1 MNIYE
6 FKKEDAYR
14 FRDFIGG
21 RAKEKGNELVFA
33 YCPYC
38 HGGKG
43 REKDK
48 FSINLKTGQ
57 FECKRASC
65 NAHGNMITLARDFN
79 FELSEE
85 VNRYFNINDYNSKF
99 KKFKKSNKES
109 TDPAIRYLQSRGISQ
124 EICRKY
130 EITTKKDQD
139 NIIVFPFKN
148 VTGELKFIK
157 YRKADF
163 DKSKDKNK
171 EWCESNCMP
180 ILFGMN
186 HCDIECEYIVITE
199 GQIDSLSLAEAGIKN
214 AVSVPTGANG
224 FTWVPHC
231 WDFVNSFKKIIVFGD
246 CEKGQVTL
254 SVEIKNRFKGKV
266 FTVREE
272 DYLGCKDANEIL
284 QKCGKEA
291 LVKAVDNARQ
301 EECSALVY
309 LKDIESIDIRKMEHI
324 SSGIKEV
331 DNILGGIYYG
341 QLIILTGRA
350 GDGKSTFMSQL
361 IVEALHQKVKTMVY
375 SGELLN
381 FYFKRWIDLQVAGEE
396 VIENWSSGKV
406 HYDIT
411 KSTID
416 RINAFYGENIVL
428 YDWNNVDTEYDD
440 LLEIVQIAIQQ
451 YGCRF
456 ICLDNL
462 MTAVAVEK
470 QSELYN
476 AQSNFVEKLCKIA
489 KTYNVIILLVAHPR
503 KTGSDEF
510 SNDDISGSSD
520 ITKKADVVMAYQ
532 RIQDGPEDARNLRI
546 SKNRLTG
553 KLTNNS
559 RKITLHYSE
568 KSKRIVGE
576 DKNFGKQYLPELKSE
591 EGFIGMEEYG
601 ENLPIPF

>member
-1 MNIYE
+1 
-6 FKKEDAYR
+6 
-14 FRDFIGG
+14 
-21 RAKEKGNELVFA
+21 
-33 YCPYC
+33 
-38 HGGKG
+38 
-43 REKDK
+43 
-48 FSINLKTGQ
+48 
-57 FECKRASC
+57 
-65 NAHGNMITLARDFN
+65 
-79 FELSEE
+79 
-85 VNRYFNINDYNSKF
+85 
-99 KKFKKSNKES
+99 
-109 TDPAIRYLQSRGISQ
+109 
-124 EICRKY
+124 
-130 EITTKKDQD
+130 
-139 NIIVFPFKN
+139 
-148 VTGELKFIK
+148 
-157 YRKADF
+157 
-163 DKSKDKNK
+163 
-171 EWCESNCMP
+171 
-180 ILFGMN
+180 
-186 HCDIECEYIVITE
+186 
-199 GQIDSLSLAEAGIKN
+199 
-214 AVSVPTGANG
+214 
-224 FTWVPHC
+224 
-231 WDFVNSFKKIIVFGD
+231 
-246 CEKGQVTL
+246 
-254 SVEIKNRFKGKV
+254 
-266 FTVREE
+266 
-272 DYLGCKDANEIL
+272 
-284 QKCGKEA
+284 
-291 LVKAVDNARQ
+291 
-301 EECSALVY
+301 
-309 LKDIESIDIRKMEHI
+309 
-324 SSGIKEV
+324 
-331 DNILGGIYYG
+331 
-341 QLIILTGRA
+341 
-350 GDGKSTFMSQL
+350 
-361 IVEALHQKVKTMVY
+361 
-375 SGELLN
+375 
-381 FYFKRWIDLQVAGEE
+381 LQVAGEE

-406 HYDIT
+406 YYDIT

-510 SNDDISGSSD
+510 TNDDISGSSD